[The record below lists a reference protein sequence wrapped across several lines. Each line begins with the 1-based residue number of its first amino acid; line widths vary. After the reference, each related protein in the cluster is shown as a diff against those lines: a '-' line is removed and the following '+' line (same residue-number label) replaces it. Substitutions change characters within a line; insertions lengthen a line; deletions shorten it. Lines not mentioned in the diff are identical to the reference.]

1 MSRTVIDLD
10 DEATAELM
18 GIYNVKSKAAAVRRA
33 MDEAVKLHRRMAF
46 MDAID
51 SGEIDLTYDASSPP
65 VPLTER

>member
-18 GIYNVKSKAAAVRRA
+18 QLYNVKSKAAAIRRA
-33 MDEAVKLHRRMAF
+33 IDEAIKLHRRMAF

-51 SGEIDLTYDASSPP
+51 SGEIDLTYDA
-65 VPLTER
+65 RKAG

>member
-1 MSRTVIDLD
+1 MIDLD